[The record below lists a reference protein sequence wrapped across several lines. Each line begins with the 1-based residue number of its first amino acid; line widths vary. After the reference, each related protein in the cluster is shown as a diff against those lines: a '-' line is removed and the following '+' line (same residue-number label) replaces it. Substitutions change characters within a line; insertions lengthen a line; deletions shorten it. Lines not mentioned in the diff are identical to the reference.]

1 MLSRFQPQLLS
12 VLRVIAGFVFSLHGW
27 QKVFGA
33 FGGLSPNL
41 PPGTLNM
48 LMAAGWIETIGGA
61 LLMVGLFT
69 SPVAFVASG
78 EMAVAYFVGH
88 VSRAGKILPMQNGGD
103 SAVLLSFIFLYL
115 CAAGGGAWSVDK
127 IMGRDKKET

>member
-1 MLSRFQPQLLS
+1 
-12 VLRVIAGFVFSLHGW
+12 
-27 QKVFGA
+27 
-33 FGGLSPNL
+33 
-41 PPGTLNM
+41 M